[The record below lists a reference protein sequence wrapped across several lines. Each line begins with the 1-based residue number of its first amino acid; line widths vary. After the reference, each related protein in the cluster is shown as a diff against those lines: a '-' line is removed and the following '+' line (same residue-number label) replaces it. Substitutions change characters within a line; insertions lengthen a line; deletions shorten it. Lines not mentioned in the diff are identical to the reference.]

1 MDSGWV
7 AAIASVASAVVV
19 AITAVAAFAQ
29 IRHVRNAND
38 ITVYLRLVDR
48 LDSAEA
54 QAAFASIDPFLERV
68 ENEPELRARLAAP
81 GPVGEFNEIASLVSF
96 LEHLSTLILLGG
108 MSERLILAEYADN
121 IEHTWDR
128 LAETIYMRR
137 RAINRPYIAVAFE
150 NLAMR
155 SKAFLAEG
163 EMERLYSKLQ
173 RDPRMANFGDAAAG
187 RPD

>member
-48 LDSAEA
+48 LDSPEA
-54 QAAFASIDPFLERV
+54 QAAFALIDPFLERLK
-68 ENEPELRARLAAP
+68 NDADLRARIAAP
-81 GPVGEFNEIASLVSF
+81 GPVPEFGQIASLVSF

-108 MSERLILAEYADN
+108 MSERLVLAEYADN

-128 LAETIYMRR
+128 LAESIYLRR